1 LGNETTI
8 KVGKSNKTLDISNR
22 SWSSPINNSFN
33 LMRIHAN
40 VVLKNDVIQKIHFR
54 LMEFTFFQFGI
65 KSNFPKLF
73 QNKTYMVFMVI
84 HVLPKSKDVI
94 DVSNQKII

>member
-22 SWSSPINNSFN
+22 SWSSPMDNSLN

-40 VVLKNDVIQKIHFR
+40 VI
-54 LMEFTFFQFGI
+54 
-65 KSNFPKLF
+65 
-73 QNKTYMVFMVI
+73 
-84 HVLPKSKDVI
+84 
-94 DVSNQKII
+94 